1 MTVPA
6 VICTAADT
14 RGTVLS
20 CRGDLAAA
28 DRDAAARLAEA
39 AAADACSVLA
49 ACGDDLAALNGDRAV
64 FLAVVAADRRVVFLC
79 VRDQLA
85 VAANGQA
92 VVFSDMNAFLQ
103 RERGVL
109 TEKQRCV
116 ALYLQTVAV
125 CQRFAYRLDH
135 AVLQGFG
142 IGGHAGDRV
151 RRNQRLTVKLVGIR
165 VGSGIIL
172 RKPVGKCI
180 RKSDVIRV
188 GACRNSGFSVS
199 VIERDV
205 VADRG
210 SQAGSAGSDIRVDDT
225 AVDFNCTA
233 SEHSAADRIAVNGT
247 SRCDTGVDDAV
258 VDGDAGPSIRQ

>member
-1 MTVPA
+1 
-6 VICTAADT
+6 
-14 RGTVLS
+14 
-20 CRGDLAAA
+20 
-28 DRDAAARLAEA
+28 
-39 AAADACSVLA
+39 
-49 ACGDDLAALNGDRAV
+49 
-64 FLAVVAADRRVVFLC
+64 
-79 VRDQLA
+79 
-85 VAANGQA
+85 
-92 VVFSDMNAFLQ
+92 MNAFLQ

-125 CQRFAYRLDH
+125 CQRFAYRIDH

-165 VGSGIIL
+165 VGSDIIL

-258 VDGDAGPSIRQ
+258 VDGDRTVAALSAADRRSEAVTVRNDLHGDDTAVDGNIAAVIRCIAA